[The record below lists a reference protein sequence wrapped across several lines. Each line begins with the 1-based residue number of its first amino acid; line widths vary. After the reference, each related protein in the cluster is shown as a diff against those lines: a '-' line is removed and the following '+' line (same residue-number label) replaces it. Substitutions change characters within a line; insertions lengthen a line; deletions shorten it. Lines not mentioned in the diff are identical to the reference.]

1 MYVSVGSTSS
11 RFSTVT
17 FTGPEGIGVPNLRKC
32 VPEVCVKG
40 QALTHTPPGVGGSL
54 QKVASERLFEGDL
67 GVGRQKKPR
76 RRRDFF

>member
-1 MYVSVGSTSS
+1 MSSSVRVLKLFRTLT
-11 RFSTVT
+11 RFIESA
-17 FTGPEGIGVPNLRKC
+17 IGVPNLRKC